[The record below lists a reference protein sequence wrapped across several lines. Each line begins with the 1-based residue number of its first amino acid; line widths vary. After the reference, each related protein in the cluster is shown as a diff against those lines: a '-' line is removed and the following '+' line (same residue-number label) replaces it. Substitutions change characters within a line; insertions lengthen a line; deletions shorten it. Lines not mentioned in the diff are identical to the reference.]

1 MDRAGRAGMALH
13 QVLSF
18 SPLLLR
24 VPEAEAVFWPGCALL
39 QLDAAVLE
47 GTLAALARR
56 EPGIRLAAGCCGQPT
71 ACLFPEKAPKRQE
84 KLRALLARRGV
95 RRIYTACPNCT
106 PGAPGP
112 GRPAVEPVL
121 PLLAELLRGEA
132 SPARRERCVW
142 HDPLPHP
149 GRPGPAGRGPGAP
162 ALERLRLDGA
172 GAHRAPDPLLRES
185 GHAPD
190 QGPPKKRGHPCPASG
205 GAPGGAHRPEQLRG
219 LPGRLPRRG
228 PGYLSHPGAPV
239 RPEPV
244 AELGQ
249 PAAQL
254 QAADLKLHA

>member
-106 PGAPGP
+106 RELRALGG
-112 GRPAVEPVL
+112 PAVEPVL

-142 HDPLPHP
+142 HDPCPTRDDPVQQAAARALLRWSGCDWTEPEHTGPRTRCCGNLGMLQTRDPQKSAAIRARRLAELPAERTVLSSCE
-149 GRPGPAGRGPGAP
+149 GCLGAFRGAGRDTCHI
-162 ALERLRLDGA
+162 LELLFGRSRSRSWGNRLRN
-172 GAHRAPDPLLRES
+172 S
-185 GHAPD
+185 
-190 QGPPKKRGHPCPASG
+190 
-205 GAPGGAHRPEQLRG
+205 RPQI
-219 LPGRLPRRG
+219 
-228 PGYLSHPGAPV
+228 
-239 RPEPV
+239 
-244 AELGQ
+244 
-249 PAAQL
+249 
-254 QAADLKLHA
+254 